1 MKILWVAGEATNWA
15 IGYCRELAELGNEV
29 LLVGNSEDLYDRE
42 NLNPGKVKV
51 KLLPF
56 KDFNFMNIIKI
67 TKDDKFV
74 PDVVFGSH
82 IITTFNVWQVANTLK
97 KPWGMMV
104 LDIPSDLLKYD
115 RKRMKL
121 WNAYFDV
128 LKQADSI
135 IFNTEVARDEFFKYT
150 NNYITNVFPYAF
162 NIPEEYIK
170 KKINTEPENYV
181 VSVCRL
187 TSIKNCGIIP
197 IVIAHLKDKPKYI
210 AIGRDG
216 GKLEEIQSLCKQFG
230 VEFEHKPDVSEEEKF
245 KLIYN
250 AKALIYPQDSEYI
263 GGLSPFE
270 AMSVGTPAL
279 VSDYK
284 ILRDL
289 YERNVL
295 YSRNIL
301 ELAQQIA
308 FTINLNK
315 KHGVVLD
322 DLELAKQFAIKNNYI
337 TMANKIN
344 TVLEAMK

>member
-1 MKILWVAGEATNWA
+1 MKILWIAGEATNWA
-15 IGYCRELAELGNEV
+15 IGYCRELAELDNEV
-29 LLVGNSEDLYDRE
+29 FLIGNSEDLYDKE
-42 NLNPGKVKV
+42 NIDCGKVKV
-51 KLLPF
+51 RLIPLA
-56 KDFNFMNIIKI
+56 DFNAAYIIRI
-67 TKDDKFV
+67 ATDEKFS
-74 PDVVFGSH
+74 PDMIFGSH
-82 IITTFNVWQVANTLK
+82 VNTIFPVYMAAKSLK
-97 KPWGMMV
+97 IPWGSMI
-104 LDIPSDLLKYD
+104 LDIPTDLLKYD

-162 NIPEEYIK
+162 NIPKEYIK

-270 AMSVGTPAL
+270 AMSVGTPAI

-308 FTINLNK
+308 FAINLNK

-322 DLELAKQFAIKNNYI
+322 DLELAKQFALKNDYM
-337 TMANKIN
+337 TMAIKIN
-344 TVLEAMK
+344 EVLEAMK